1 MKKKEKQL
9 KNLNKTISK
18 GRVKSSLRF
27 AYALLLGLSIAQ
39 FLNGS
44 GLVFLLFGAWISF
57 ILSFFCFYTL
67 NWNKTL
73 SKAHEL
79 AKELNGDVVSPPE
92 EERGCWLVFILISV
106 LLVSPLFFKD
116 VITRKST
123 ELYKNTMITLRSI
136 SDGEDKVTFAVPLSY
151 TTKVR
156 KTLLNID
163 FINQKISGDVLTAQL
178 PDMRPHYQPIT
189 ALPSSYRK
197 KGYVAIQP
205 SHPDANP
212 KLNPDAIV
220 IEIKNHAYDIDKD
233 FIHSMLSQIRTDTTE
248 EKHEYGLK
256 IQSGAMQVTNAI
268 FAYPSYENRVES
280 HKGT

>member
-1 MKKKEKQL
+1 M
-9 KNLNKTISK
+9 
-18 GRVKSSLRF
+18 
-27 AYALLLGLSIAQ
+27 
-39 FLNGS
+39 
-44 GLVFLLFGAWISF
+44 
-57 ILSFFCFYTL
+57 

-248 EKHEYGLK
+248 EKHEYG
-256 IQSGAMQVTNAI
+256 
-268 FAYPSYENRVES
+268 VES